1 MKCYRLKT
9 NHNVI
14 KHKVRFVNLSLN
26 SMNILVNI
34 LVSFSPSNK
43 ILHIFELPT
52 EWAFQ
57 ITYESNFKEL
67 RELRN
72 SQKQRGN
79 PKIKIKQVKRSF
91 IQYFVLFYLFYI
103 HGDLHTSSL

>member
-72 SQKQRGN
+72 SQKQSGHSLLSHPVVIIYEWLSVFWEKKRFEN
-79 PKIKIKQVKRSF
+79 PK
-91 IQYFVLFYLFYI
+91 L
-103 HGDLHTSSL
+103 GC